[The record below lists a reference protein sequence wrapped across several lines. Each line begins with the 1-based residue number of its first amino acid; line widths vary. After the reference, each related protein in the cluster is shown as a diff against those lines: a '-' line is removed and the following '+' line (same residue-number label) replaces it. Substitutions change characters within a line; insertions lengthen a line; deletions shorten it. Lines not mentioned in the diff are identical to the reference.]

1 MTDADV
7 CGAYLMLDRNEDELH
22 EVPEV
27 TMKELY
33 GFFLIQIIATGGLQ
47 IFGLI
52 CRILQSKDTRAM
64 STRWPWYRITILGR
78 KPQAYEKHDTLQTL
92 KRRWT
97 SPTWTNDIHL
107 PGNSGSMQSCSK
119 FQNWYDVKE
128 MNLL

>member
-33 GFFLIQIIATGGLQ
+33 GFFLIQIIDTGGLQ

-52 CRILQSKDTRAM
+52 CRILQEQCQPDGLDRELLSWVASRKLMKNMTRF
-64 STRWPWYRITILGR
+64 
-78 KPQAYEKHDTLQTL
+78 KH
-92 KRRWT
+92 
-97 SPTWTNDIHL
+97 
-107 PGNSGSMQSCSK
+107 
-119 FQNWYDVKE
+119 
-128 MNLL
+128 